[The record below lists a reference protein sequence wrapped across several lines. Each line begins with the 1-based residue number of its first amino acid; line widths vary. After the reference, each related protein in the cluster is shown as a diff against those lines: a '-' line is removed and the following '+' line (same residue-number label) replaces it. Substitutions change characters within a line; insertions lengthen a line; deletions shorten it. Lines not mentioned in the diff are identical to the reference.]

1 MSDILSIEL
10 IQSAQGG
17 GQSNTVSDIAFQN
30 IWLAIVN
37 RDLSS
42 HQIITEVSLA
52 KKYSVSRTP
61 LRAAIQKL
69 IAIGL
74 ITRLPNRTMIVT
86 ELNIENMTCLSTT
99 RERLEGL
106 IGRNVWDRH
115 KQGLISIASL
125 EKIHESMK
133 KLLVLNDPDLL
144 LSLGIKFH
152 EEMCRLSNNS
162 VAVNFMQQALL
173 ALEPYRRLI
182 IGHQE
187 RFESIIA
194 EHDEI
199 IQHLKGDDPEAVE
212 SLMRHHIVAAREFY
226 SLHLE
231 TALHNDNN
239 RLARA

>member
-1 MSDILSIEL
+1 MSDVLSMEL
-10 IQSAQGG
+10 IQSAQGIS
-17 GQSNTVSDIAFQN
+17 QVNTVADIAFQN

-42 HQIITEVSLA
+42 QQIITEVSLA
-52 KKYSVSRTP
+52 KRYSVSRTP

-69 IAIGL
+69 ISIGL
-74 ITRLPNRTMIVT
+74 ITRLPNRTMIVS
-86 ELNIENMTCLSTT
+86 ELNLANMICLSTT

-106 IGRNVWDRH
+106 IGRNVWDRY
-115 KQGLISIASL
+115 KQGVVSIANL

-133 KLLVLNDPDLL
+133 KLLVLDDSDLL

-152 EEMCRLSNNS
+152 EEMCRLSNNP
-162 VAVNFMQQALL
+162 VAVNFMQQILL

-182 IGHQE
+182 IGHHE

-199 IQHLKGDDPEAVE
+199 IQHLKGDDAEAVE
-212 SLMRHHIVAAREFY
+212 VLMRQHIVSAREFY
-226 SLHLE
+226 SLHIE
-231 TALHNDNN
+231 DALDRTTNSSD
-239 RLARA
+239 